1 LRSGIA
7 VHVAQTFSER
17 RHKAAPGHQ
26 HDALPAIFN
35 GFDQPD
41 HRVIWLFPGRCI
53 VSHPKRE
60 TLLSDTAVKYV
71 IEILIDSQDGLATV
85 GERLRS
91 PALPRYFFAESLM
104 RAQFIDQ
111 LSSVLRQRGVRTF
124 REKGSAAAILHRTW
138 ARVKS
143 RFIGGD
149 HTLLV
154 TAEQGEHAV
163 NEVYKQALETYLPTS
178 IREILTV
185 QKAHVELVH
194 AFVKTERDRLAAANK
209 TARSTMPASGQA
221 SP

>member
-1 LRSGIA
+1 M
-7 VHVAQTFSER
+7 
-17 RHKAAPGHQ
+17 
-26 HDALPAIFN
+26 
-35 GFDQPD
+35 
-41 HRVIWLFPGRCI
+41 
-53 VSHPKRE
+53 SHTTRE
-60 TLLSDTAVKYV
+60 TLLSDTAVKCV

-85 GERLRS
+85 GERLRNQ
-91 PALPRYFFAESLM
+91 ALPRYFFAESLV

-111 LSSVLRQRGVRTF
+111 LESALRQRGVREF

-163 NEVYKQALETYLPTS
+163 NEVYKQALESYLPTS
-178 IREILTV
+178 VREILTA
-185 QKAHVELVH
+185 QKAHIELVH

-209 TARSTMPASGQA
+209 AARTTMRVRGQA